1 MNAISLR
8 PNGLNG
14 FLKILYAVSCQ
25 LWFHQTSLGRLS
37 DFIIKKSNY
46 YHFSPLQLCGIIGS

>member
-14 FLKILYAVSCQ
+14 FLKILYAVSSGFIKPR
-25 LWFHQTSLGRLS
+25 WERLS

>member
-25 LWFHQTSLGRLS
+25 LSAVSSG
-37 DFIIKKSNY
+37 FIKLRWGGYLIS
-46 YHFSPLQLCGIIGS
+46 